1 MVRLCNGGV
10 GHERFGISAC
20 IEAIE
25 SQRQQ
30 ITALHGV
37 SCECGKRITAGHAGF
52 GNDFPGEV
60 LPGPFECAAN
70 AIALADQ
77 GISFGECRRCWTRK
91 ARDRQRAA
99 DIRVVVAATEAGQTC
114 RGILVEHLHV
124 VTAKTGFDAFA
135 IHSMVYPCDGYD
147 ACSSQQADP
156 CRSAGGH

>member
-10 GHERFGISAC
+10 GHERFGIRAC

-30 ITALHGV
+30 ITPLHGV
-37 SCECGKRITAGHAGF
+37 SCEGNKRITAGYAGL
-52 GNDFPGEV
+52 GNDFPREV
-60 LPGPFECAAN
+60 LPCLLKRAAN

-77 GISFGECRRCWTRK
+77 GIGFGECYRCRIRE

-99 DIRVVVAATEAGQTC
+99 DICVVVAAAEAGQTR
-114 RGILVEHLHV
+114 RGILMKHLHV

-135 IHSMVYPCDGYD
+135 IH
-147 ACSSQQADP
+147 
-156 CRSAGGH
+156 

>member
-37 SCECGKRITAGHAGF
+37 SCECGKRITAGHAGL

-60 LPGPFECAAN
+60 LPGLFKRAAN
-70 AIALADQ
+70 AIALTDQ
-77 GISFGECRRCWTRK
+77 GIGFGECRRCRTRE
-91 ARDRQRAA
+91 ARDRQCAS
-99 DIRVVVAATEAGQTC
+99 DIRVVVAATKAGQTC

-135 IHSMVYPCDGYD
+135 IHSMACPGDGYD
-147 ACSSQQADP
+147 AFSSEQADR

>member
-1 MVRLCNGGV
+1 MSASGSN
-10 GHERFGISAC
+10 AC
-20 IEAIE
+20 IKAIE

-30 ITALHGV
+30 ITPLHGLP
-37 SCECGKRITAGHAGF
+37 CECDKRITAGHAGL

-60 LPGPFECAAN
+60 LPRLFKRAAN

-77 GISFGECRRCWTRK
+77 GIGFGECRRCRTRE

-114 RGILVEHLHV
+114 RGILVKHLHV

-135 IHSMVYPCDGYD
+135 IH
-147 ACSSQQADP
+147 
-156 CRSAGGH
+156 